1 MNNEHEPKQS
11 GSNPS
16 DKVGDKEDEVR
27 LPEVVVDRLKNID
40 HHAGSVPD
48 AVRAS
53 IRQDAADV
61 LRKSR
66 TQPVRRQ
73 SGLSR
78 RAWAG
83 ISGGILASALMVF
96 VMINHQPP
104 LQDTMTITSNQQA
117 SQQPTSQNAFSATQI
132 VRSGQD
138 IDGDGQLDILDAF
151 ALAKSLEA
159 KDTTDPF
166 QLARMDQNGDGIVD
180 EEDVSRL
187 AMSVV
192 ML

>member
-27 LPEVVVDRLKNID
+27 LPEVVVARLKNID

-83 ISGGILASALMVF
+83 ISGKV
-96 VMINHQPP
+96 
-104 LQDTMTITSNQQA
+104 
-117 SQQPTSQNAFSATQI
+117 
-132 VRSGQD
+132 
-138 IDGDGQLDILDAF
+138 
-151 ALAKSLEA
+151 AK
-159 KDTTDPF
+159 
-166 QLARMDQNGDGIVD
+166 
-180 EEDVSRL
+180 VS
-187 AMSVV
+187 
-192 ML
+192 